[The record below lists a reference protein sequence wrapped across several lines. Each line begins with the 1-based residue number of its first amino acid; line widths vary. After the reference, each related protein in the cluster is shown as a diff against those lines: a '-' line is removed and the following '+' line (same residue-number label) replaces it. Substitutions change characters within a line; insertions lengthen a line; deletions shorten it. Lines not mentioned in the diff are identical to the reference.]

1 MQTQIKFIVSGAN
14 SIYGGFS
21 AGDVLRCPENV
32 ANHLVAIGVAKF
44 NEKPIGPENVI
55 ISNSDFKKP
64 SRKKAKE

>member
-44 NEKPIGPENVI
+44 NEAKAEEQHSEPV
-55 ISNSDFKKP
+55 K
-64 SRKKAKE
+64 SRKKVSK